1 MTPSRTLLPA
11 IENHVAG
18 TEFTVRFLSD
28 TTTKLCGV

>member
-28 TTTKLCGV
+28 TTTKLYGV

>member
-18 TEFTVRFLSD
+18 TEFIVRFLSD
-28 TTTKLCGV
+28 TTTELCGL